1 MHPANFA
8 FQKLKQFQFL
18 FLFTSLYSV
27 SLKSQT
33 FMDFCFAVNSQ
44 FFLVTGI
51 RKKIDRENHRSEI
64 LYVLQFF
71 FSTELMKRILPSP
84 LLKK

>member
-1 MHPANFA
+1 
-8 FQKLKQFQFL
+8 
-18 FLFTSLYSV
+18 
-27 SLKSQT
+27 
-33 FMDFCFAVNSQ
+33 MDFCFAVNSQ